1 MEWRGKISNK
11 SNLNENKSER
21 SEKPIRSEKP
31 ERYFRSERSERSENS
46 VKNTEFKNAKSS
58 YRFEDQ
64 NNSKNTNKFAFQNK
78 RNGNNISLPRF
89 KSADEID
96 TYLSSGKYFT
106 VQKKNKL
113 LEIKEKL
120 LKYPKKNDLTFN
132 EMSFPSLSGS
142 SNVNSTNDSTNDSPN
157 ASTCWGSKLP
167 ESFYDTSVPFNTK
180 FKPKLKQSQIVNSEI
195 SNDDDE
201 YDSYDEYLDDNYDEF
216 DDEGY

>member
-142 SNVNSTNDSTNDSPN
+142 SNVNSTNDSPN